1 MCWGCFWC
9 WAGPD
14 TGATSTGSARI
25 RLTLDFLAWC
35 CRAGWEAHTCARLTW
50 GTLLK
55 RQPQFVSCLLCENHS
70 RVHTQNGSREDSP
83 APASTPQPL
92 AGQRTHMGP
101 SLPSCSSAAGKAVDV
116 PGTCRRGHEG
126 TAASLCCHPSP
137 RSALPE
143 TSQQDWAGKM
153 LPRFVSCERHGSIMP
168 QTGQPLP
175 DSPSTKAGE
184 ESSGVGWSIP
194 ALCSCPAALC
204 QDQAGWRWASV
215 THYPCSHPDDTF
227 IASRTGLL
235 PAQQPHGSEAGKRAG
250 SARARRG
257 W

>member
-1 MCWGCFWC
+1 MSRSCQHTPAPCRLEDTH
-9 WAGPD
+9 GPV
-14 TGATSTGSARI
+14 
-25 RLTLDFLAWC
+25 LAQ
-35 CRAGWEAHTCARLTW
+35 LFISS
-50 GTLLK
+50 
-55 RQPQFVSCLLCENHS
+55 RQSCG
-70 RVHTQNGSREDSP
+70 GSRH
-83 APASTPQPL
+83 L
-92 AGQRTHMGP
+92 R
-101 SLPSCSSAAGKAVDV
+101 
-116 PGTCRRGHEG
+116 EG
-126 TAASLCCHPSP
+126 TRGYCCTASLCCHPSP

-143 TSQQDWAGKM
+143 TSQQDWAGRM
-153 LPRFVSCERHGSIMP
+153 LPHFVSCERHRSIMS

-175 DSPSTKAGE
+175 DSPSTEVGE